1 MVLHKVAQ
9 GPAQPG
15 FAIRSQRPGL
25 HKRCLYAM
33 QMARREVPLAHFRRL
48 GLDSAAIPEAMWA
61 SGVEWTA
68 WGWVYRARRLALQLD
83 LAKLSVFR
91 VPAGDG
97 RHQGLGV
104 GVSRIVEQLGSGRR
118 LHDVAKVHHHDSVA
132 HVMYHV

>member
-33 QMARREVPLAHFRRL
+33 QMARREVPVAHFHCL
-48 GLDSAAIPEAMWA
+48 GLDLTAVREAMRA
-61 SGVEWTA
+61 SRVEWTA
-68 WGWVYRARRLALQLD
+68 CRWVDRAGRLSFQLD
-83 LAKLSVFR
+83 LAESPVPR

-97 RHQGLGV
+97 RHQGLSV
-104 GVSRIVEQLGSGRR
+104 GVSRIVEQLGGGR
-118 LHDVAKVHHHDSVA
+118 
-132 HVMYHV
+132 